1 MIRLLILLLLS
12 GYAFGANLGTPRIV
26 PGGGTEDYFY
36 KDTLVCNDPVLLLT
50 LKERVLNSQDG
61 DVTPILDA
69 VKAAECDV
77 LSSDT
82 QVKVKQVVEGFMVID
97 NHLYAEIIVMADN
110 SGKQV
115 WADAENLI
123 HSGNFYREVKSRLI
137 ITERAPKLHPIRA
150 IDTLRY

>member
-1 MIRLLILLLLS
+1 MIRAMILLLMS
-12 GYAFGANLGTPRIV
+12 GSVFAANLGTPRIV
-26 PGGGTEDYFY
+26 PGGGTEDVLY
-36 KDTLVCNDPVLLLT
+36 KDTLVCNDPTLLIA
-50 LKERVLNSQDG
+50 LKERVLNNPDG

-77 LSSDT
+77 LPTDT
-82 QVKVKQVVEGFMVID
+82 RVRVKQVVEGFMIVD
-97 NHLYAEIIVMADN
+97 SHLYAEIIVMADR
-110 SGKQV
+110 SGNQV

-150 IDTLRY
+150 IDTVKH